1 MEYFFEQVY
10 LKDQC
15 WPTQWGV
22 VLYPLYSNVLFIDK
36 KRFKCA
42 TDLCRYHDCEN
53 GFGRLLSIYIFLRL
67 FKANNKSNW
76 GPNLL
81 KLEQFSCF
89 QSVWNDIEY
98 YRKDPHSLRDVMSRV
113 RNMLGSIPIISTIQF
128 IFPASLLIAKHG
140 EVRIMVEL
148 YPWSV
153 VIYHSNQSCMLSF
166 RTSKKQKS
174 TLLCFSHRFNIFLQ
188 VLRSFVLGFFCKIFS
203 FLYMLVYW

>member
-22 VLYPLYSNVLFIDK
+22 VLHPLYSNVLLIDK
-36 KRFKCA
+36 KRFKYA

-113 RNMLGSIPIISTIQF
+113 RNMLGSIPIISTNYYTVYI
-128 IFPASLLIAKHG
+128 S
-140 EVRIMVEL
+140 
-148 YPWSV
+148 
-153 VIYHSNQSCMLSF
+153 
-166 RTSKKQKS
+166 
-174 TLLCFSHRFNIFLQ
+174 CFSSNREIWRSQNNGRAIPVVCCDLSLQ
-188 VLRSFVLGFFCKIFS
+188 PIMYVIVSD
-203 FLYMLVYW
+203 